1 MKSTKVDLL
10 LPVHGA
16 APFLQETLNSIFAN
30 NVIQTELLVILDRC
44 IRDDIDRLVK
54 NAPDNFTVVIL
65 QSPEPGIVPALNLGI
80 KSSGSKFIARIDSDD
95 LMVPDRILTQVEFLE
110 ANSGVVCLGSQLAF
124 IDGYGNSLGHTNYPT
139 NHTQIIKRLKY
150 QNTMAHPAVM
160 FRRSIISAVGGYRPE
175 FTGAEDYELWTRM
188 VEKGNFHN
196 HRREL
201 TRYRYSEAQY
211 SRSLHEVQGSL
222 ENNIRI
228 CSVLRELKIET
239 GLPSRPATSR
249 IPDQSHFKKIW
260 MDELKLKHHSTYRK
274 LKSIE
279 SLNQAWKIWGSS
291 KRDRHVI
298 LTVLKSVIESINQSP
313 STAAEFIYQ
322 HFRFHSTRS

>member
-1 MKSTKVDLL
+1 
-10 LPVHGA
+10 
-16 APFLQETLNSIFAN
+16 
-30 NVIQTELLVILDRC
+30 
-44 IRDDIDRLVK
+44 
-54 NAPDNFTVVIL
+54 
-65 QSPEPGIVPALNLGI
+65 
-80 KSSGSKFIARIDSDD
+80 
-95 LMVPDRILTQVEFLE
+95 
-110 ANSGVVCLGSQLAF
+110 
-124 IDGYGNSLGHTNYPT
+124 
-139 NHTQIIKRLKY
+139 
-150 QNTMAHPAVM
+150 M